1 MTLQELLAKRAS
13 NVKAMR
19 ELNDKVLSENR
30 AYTAEET
37 ETQARMDAEYTDLD
51 TKIATATKLAEREAE
66 LSKNMREP
74 LADTRKTQD
83 EANSEIESN
92 YREVFPKLLTRG
104 VHNLSAGEMGVVN
117 AYRAYLNVTT
127 PAEGGYLVPVS
138 YQTTVLEKMRDANV
152 MRQLATVIR
161 TQSTEKIPLEGSD
174 ASFTWLAEGGT
185 YGDSIPQFGQMQ
197 IDAYK
202 AGGIIK
208 LSEEILAD
216 AFINIEEYVTK
227 KIVTGMNELQE
238 TAFMTGDGSSK
249 PTGVVTSS
257 AVGKVTAVAGAVTV
271 DEILDL
277 IYSVK
282 EGYATRGALLMKRST
297 ELVIRKLKDSSG
309 QYLWQPA
316 ITQGTPN
323 TFDGKT
329 VRTSE
334 YMPALSA
341 SNKFMLF
348 GDFSYYTIA
357 DRGTMA
363 LQRLNELYAGTGQI
377 GWRVNARVDGKLTM
391 SEAVKHLIS
400 HA

>member
-1 MTLQELLAKRAS
+1 MTLKELYALRAS
-13 NVKAMR
+13 NFKAMKD
-19 ELNDKVLSENR
+19 LNDKVLSEKR
-30 AYTAEET
+30 EYTAEEQDQLT
-37 ETQARMDAEYTDLD
+37 RIDAEFNDVSAKIEVAEKLEQRQALLAKDL
-51 TKIATATKLAEREAE
+51 K
-66 LSKNMREP
+66 EP
-74 LADTRKTQD
+74 LVGDQRDAKEPTADV
-83 EANSEIESN
+83 EAR

-104 VHNLSAGEMGVVN
+104 LQNLSNSELSVVKE
-117 AYRAYLNVTT
+117 YRAYLNVTT

-152 MRQLATVIR
+152 MRQLATVMR

-174 ASFTWLAEGGT
+174 ATFAWIDEGGS
-185 YGDSIPQFGQMQ
+185 YGDSIPSFGQMQ

-216 AFINIEEYVTK
+216 AFINIEDYVTK
-227 KIVTGMNELQE
+227 KIVTGMSELQE
-238 TAFMTGDGSSK
+238 TAFVTGDGTKK
-249 PTGVVTSS
+249 PTGIVTGS
-257 AVGKVTAVAGAVTV
+257 ALGKQTAVAGAVTV

-282 EGYATRGALLMKRST
+282 EGYSTRGALLMKRST
-297 ELVIRKLKDSSG
+297 ELVIRKLKDSNG

-323 TFDGKT
+323 TFDGKP

-334 YMPALSA
+334 YMPTLATG
-341 SNKFMLF
+341 NKFMLF

-357 DRGTMA
+357 DRGEMA
-363 LQRLNELYAGTGQI
+363 LQRLNELYAGNGQI
-377 GWRVNARVDGKLTM
+377 GWRVNARVDGKLTV
-391 SEAVKHLIS
+391 SEAVKHLKS
-400 HA
+400 A